1 MTARLFRGQADA
13 EAAAGAGLRREGGG
27 VQRMGA
33 HLLRHPAQ
41 LHAPLR
47 RRVRRQ
53 SRQLSSLWY
62 SVWFAGWLAGIVSRA
77 TCTDARL
84 RFFFFLLSVLGIY
97 W

>member
-27 VQRMGA
+27 VQRLGA

-53 SRQLSSLWY
+53 SRQLSSLCY
-62 SVWFAGWLAGIVSRA
+62 SVCFAAWLPGWDRVK
-77 TCTDARL
+77 TRL

>member
-53 SRQLSSLWY
+53 SRQLSSLCY
-62 SVWFAGWLAGIVSRA
+62 SVCFAAWLPGWDRVK
-77 TCTDARL
+77 TRL
-84 RFFFFLLSVLGIY
+84 RFFFFCVCLACITSKS
-97 W
+97 